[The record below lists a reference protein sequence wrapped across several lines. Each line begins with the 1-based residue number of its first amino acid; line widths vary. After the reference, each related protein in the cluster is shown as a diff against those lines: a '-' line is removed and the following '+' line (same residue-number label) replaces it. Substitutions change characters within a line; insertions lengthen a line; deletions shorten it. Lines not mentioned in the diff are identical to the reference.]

1 MDLFEKTLST
11 ETIYEGKI
19 FKMEKVKVSLP
30 NGKISERDIVRHNG
44 AVAII
49 AMKDDGK
56 VLFVE
61 QFRKTIDEVLFEL
74 PAGKLEPN
82 ENPEECALREL
93 EEETGYKAKTVTFL
107 GKIVMT
113 PGFSDEIIHFYYAT
127 GLSEGVKNRDE
138 DEFINI
144 HEFDLKEINEMIN
157 DGKIYDSKTVC
168 GIKIFENI
176 IR

>member
-30 NGKISERDIVRHNG
+30 DGKTSERDIVRHNG

-61 QFRKTIDEVLFEL
+61 QFRKTVDEVLFEL

-127 GLSEGVKNRDE
+127 GLSEGVKSGDE

-157 DGKIYDSKTVC
+157 NGKIYDSKTVC

-176 IR
+176 IK

>member
-11 ETIYEGKI
+11 EVIYEGKI
-19 FKMEKVKVSLP
+19 FKMEKVKVLLP
-30 NGKISERDIVRHNG
+30 DGKNSERDIVRHNG

-61 QFRKTIDEVLFEL
+61 QFRKTIDEILFEL

-82 ENPEECALREL
+82 ESPEECAFREL

-107 GKIVMT
+107 GKIAMT
-113 PGFSDEIIHFYYAT
+113 PGFSDEIIHLYYAT
-127 GLSEGVKNRDE
+127 GLSEGVKSGDE
-138 DEFINI
+138 DEFVNL
-144 HEFDLKEINEMIN
+144 HEFDLKEINEMISN
-157 DGKIYDSKTVC
+157 GKIYDSKTIC

-176 IR
+176 IK

>member
-30 NGKISERDIVRHNG
+30 DGKTSERDIVRHNG

-61 QFRKTIDEVLFEL
+61 QFRKTVDEVLFEL

-82 ENPEECALREL
+82 ENPKECALREL

-127 GLSEGVKNRDE
+127 GLSEGVKSGDE

-157 DGKIYDSKTVC
+157 NGKIYDSKTVC

-176 IR
+176 IK

>member
-30 NGKISERDIVRHNG
+30 DGKTSERDIVRHNG

-61 QFRKTIDEVLFEL
+61 QFRKTVDEVLFEL
-74 PAGKLEPN
+74 PAGKLESN

-127 GLSEGVKNRDE
+127 GLSEGVKSGDE

-157 DGKIYDSKTVC
+157 NGKIYDSKTVC

-176 IR
+176 IK